1 MRPRRYGRTVAGV
14 VTTEMSDH
22 SYRPCTTVRDQSD
35 RLVTDE
41 AGG

>member
-22 SYRPCTTVRDQSD
+22 TATVRVPPCATK
-35 RLVTDE
+35 VTDW
-41 AGG
+41 